1 VQKDTQVV
9 AVVINWQRPQDTIR
23 CLGALRRS
31 RFPSLSIAVVD
42 NASDEAGA
50 VAIAAADSQATILRQ
65 GENRG
70 FAAGAN
76 AGVRHALAKG
86 AGAVWLVNDDIEVEP
101 DTLDHLHAA
110 IANEDVA
117 AAGGKVLV
125 AGRRGLIWSA
135 GERDPRRQPLP
146 DDGSFDHDRDVLYA
160 TGCCLLLKASA
171 LAEVGLFDEAYFA
184 LFEEVDWCARARAAG
199 LRIRYAWRA
208 LAHHHIES
216 SLSSGASTSY
226 HYLNTRN
233 WLRFAESQRPRTGL
247 AGRLAAIPPIWWH
260 EVKYVLR
267 HGSGKLGRIAAVS
280 RGALDYLRS
289 RMGPPDAKLRR
300 GSSASGGACRRA

>member
-1 VQKDTQVV
+1 VQNEGQVV
-9 AVVINWQRPQDTIR
+9 AVVVNWQRPQDTIR
-23 CLGALRRS
+23 CLAALRRS
-31 RFPSLSIAVVD
+31 RFPGLQIVVVD
-42 NASDEAGA
+42 NGSDEEGAAAIAGA
-50 VAIAAADSQATILRQ
+50 DAQATILRL

-76 AGVRHALAKG
+76 AGMRHALVHG

-101 DTLDHLHAA
+101 DTLDHLDAA
-110 IANEDVA
+110 MAAADVA

-125 AGRRGLIWSA
+125 AGQQGLLWSA

-146 DDGSFDHDRDVLYA
+146 DDGRFDHDRDVPYA

-171 LAEVGLFDEAYFA
+171 LARIGLFDEAYFA

-199 LRIRYAWRA
+199 LRVRYAWRA
-208 LAHHHIES
+208 VAFHHIES
-216 SLSSGASTSY
+216 SLSSGLSTTY

-233 WLRFAESQRPRTGL
+233 WLHFAETRRPRPGL
-247 AGRLAAIPPIWWH
+247 CGRLAGVPPIWWH

-267 HGSGKLGRIAAVS
+267 RGPHKLGRIAALT
-280 RGALDYLRS
+280 RGALDFLRR
-289 RMGPPDAKLRR
+289 RMGPPPRLGDPLQ
-300 GSSASGGACRRA
+300 